1 MADSKRFT
9 EEPIKRGFEPDDK
22 GYFAIPKD
30 DDVVVKEKS
39 MASLMDDIRDVAA
52 KMDSNQ
58 S

>member
-9 EEPIKRGFEPDDK
+9 EEPIKRGFQPDDR

-30 DDVVVKEKS
+30 DDVVVREKS
-39 MASLMDDIRDVAA
+39 MADLMADIRDTAA
-52 KMDSNQ
+52 RQDSKK